1 MEGKQCVGITQLEDD
16 DVLHGQT
23 VPARYRKVHLEV
35 IKPKTPPKVKGPFD
49 DEYLTVDLNTP
60 Y

>member
-1 MEGKQCVGITQLEDD
+1 MGITQLEDD